1 MTKPT
6 TRSHIRFIFLSVL
19 LLNAAPRSIRDVDFK
34 NTSYPFI
41 ESDSVPDSVRWMPI
55 NRQRSISLKSG
66 RHVFVSEDCRESP
79 SECPTLTLD
88 RVKYGEL
95 TGMAQESALVA
106 MTYHTGGT
114 ATWQYLY
121 VVAWRSGMPEVVAW
135 LETGSRAD
143 KGLRNASIERGDL
156 VLVVNDPAKR
166 EADCCSSGTITT
178 RYRWREGSF
187 QQIGQSIFKDAV
199 Q

>member
-1 MTKPT
+1 MGPLMTM
-6 TRSHIRFIFLSVL
+6 IFLSVL
-19 LLNAAPRSIRDVDFK
+19 LLSAVPRSIRDVDFK
-34 NTSYPFI
+34 NASYPFI
-41 ESDSVPDSVRWMPI
+41 ESDSVPDAVRWMPI
-55 NRQRSISLKSG
+55 TGQRSINLNNG
-66 RHVFVSEDCRESP
+66 RHVFVSEDCRETP

-88 RVKYGEL
+88 QVMYGEL
-95 TGMAQESALVA
+95 TVVNQESALVVL
-106 MTYHTGGT
+106 TYHTGGT

-121 VVAWRSGMPEVVAW
+121 VVAWRSGMPEVIAW

-143 KGLRNASIERGDL
+143 KGLRDVSIEQGDL
-156 VLVVNDPAKR
+156 LLVVNDPAKR

-187 QQIGQSIFKDAV
+187 HQIGQSIFKDSP